1 MESRIHGDVY
11 VRFGGECLETCCSN
25 VVRRWA
31 LTLLDF
37 CFWYDGKFFNYPTII
52 FYQLTY
58 ELAVMWQA
66 SRRHYRLNQV
76 TDCRTYYLA
85 YEGTLQAAA
94 VEIMAE
100 KQVAASA
107 IQGKFSAEGLTA
119 MAKGVDPRLKLA
131 KMLSDND
138 TSDRKTLTNMF
149 DALNA
154 SNKGDSDGYA
164 DSDEVA
170 LTYVEVMG
178 YTKEALM
185 EAEKVSSVKTL
196 DLFQM
201 FDAMTPLDEQPVMDK
216 TNVESAMVVPT
227 VEETIIETKED
238 TDTLIQS
245 NFFEMFSLF
254 ETNISNMTKTQVS
267 VISSSEEIVV
277 KKKATTKKPVK
288 KQQGFAEQ
296 LDLFQLLGA

>member
-37 CFWYDGKFFNYPTII
+37 CFYHEGKFYNYPTII

-131 KMLSDND
+131 QMLSEND

-154 SNKGDSDGYA
+154 ANKGESDGYA
-164 DSDEVA
+164 DSDDVA
-170 LTYVEVMG
+170 LTYLEVMG
-178 YTKEALM
+178 YTEEALFT
-185 EAEKVSSVKTL
+185 EENTDNVL
-196 DLFQM
+196 DIFHM
-201 FDAMTPLDEQPVMDK
+201 IEDVPV
-216 TNVESAMVVPT
+216 VENPSLET
-227 VEETIIETKED
+227 VETMEDEEETTETETKEEEMVEPGVMSQGSLFD
-238 TDTLIQS
+238 MFDQ
-245 NFFEMFSLF
+245 NFFGNGMEIRTISLHST
-254 ETNISNMTKTQVS
+254 EVATTSKKPS
-267 VISSSEEIVV
+267 R
-277 KKKATTKKPVK
+277 KKKDL
-288 KQQGFAEQ
+288 ENQ